1 MRSVVIWR
9 YGNKNRAEGASER
22 AMNSVYDAYFPGLDT
37 PAIRYFI
44 IVATSRLQSSVR
56 ARARAYTHV
65 EEISAIETERRIA
78 ETGCVL
84 PTEKWDGILSS

>member
-9 YGNKNRAEGASER
+9 YGNKSRAERASER
-22 AMNSVYDAYFPGLDT
+22 AMNSVYDAYFPGLAT
-37 PAIRYFI
+37 SAIRYFI
-44 IVATSRLQSSVR
+44 IVATSRLQSGVCT
-56 ARARAYTHV
+56 RAYIHV

-84 PTEKWDGILSS
+84 STEKWDGILSS